1 MAYFTERQRLQGKD
15 TSHSLPGGLSPLE
28 LLRRLLFGTLALSLV
43 GTEAELLLLGHFE
56 DWTQYLPLVI
66 LALAIVAQLWHLLSA
81 SAATVRV
88 IQGLMWLCVGSGA
101 VGVFLHFRGNVE
113 FELEVTPSMAG
124 LELLKAAATG
134 ATPALAPGAMV
145 QIGLI
150 GLAWSLRHPLLRS
163 STKS

>member
-15 TSHSLPGGLSPLE
+15 TSHSLPGGLSSLE

-81 SAATVRV
+81 TAATVRRE
-88 IQGLMWLCVGSGA
+88 QTTCV
-101 VGVFLHFRGNVE
+101 
-113 FELEVTPSMAG
+113 
-124 LELLKAAATG
+124 
-134 ATPALAPGAMV
+134 
-145 QIGLI
+145 
-150 GLAWSLRHPLLRS
+150 
-163 STKS
+163 